1 MRARLTKT
9 LLFSGTIAFFV
20 RPSGPNKSVAF
31 PITFRYTGGLWPFP
45 SRSSAPAA
53 PGASHTASNTLTVAF
68 WNIEWFPGRGPTP
81 SPAEETSQTSA
92 VHLEMKKIDADIV
105 GMEEVRDWASAA
117 LAVKSLA
124 GFKVD
129 VCANFPSREGQEHAQ
144 EPAIASRLQPV
155 SAWAEEW
162 KASQGIAPPR
172 GFAFAAY
179 KLNPRQL
186 ALVYALHLKSNRG
199 ELSENVPTRQESIR
213 QLRIHMDAM
222 EKAYAPL
229 GSLIWIVGGDFNT
242 SLDDP
247 QFASET
253 SLRDLKAA
261 GLSWGWQNS
270 NPSERLTLPGK
281 GRFPSASFDHVF
293 FKGAQLRQSK
303 VINTSSLASDH
314 HAIVT
319 TLELPAIK

>member
-1 MRARLTKT
+1 
-9 LLFSGTIAFFV
+9 
-20 RPSGPNKSVAF
+20 
-31 PITFRYTGGLWPFP
+31 
-45 SRSSAPAA
+45 
-53 PGASHTASNTLTVAF
+53 
-68 WNIEWFPGRGPTP
+68 
-81 SPAEETSQTSA
+81 
-92 VHLEMKKIDADIV
+92 MKKIDADII

-117 LAVKSLA
+117 LAVKPLA

-129 VCANFPSREGQEHAQ
+129 VCANFPSREGQGHAQ
-144 EPAIASRLQPV
+144 EPAITSRLQPL

-179 KLNPRQL
+179 QLKPRQL

-199 ELSENVPTRQESIR
+199 DLSENVPMRQEAIR
-213 QLRIHMDAM
+213 QLRGHMEAM

-229 GSLIWIVGGDFNT
+229 GSLVWIVGGDFNT

-247 QFASET
+247 QFAAET

-261 GLSWGWQNS
+261 GFSWGWENS
-270 NPSERLTLPGK
+270 GPSARLTLPGK
-281 GRFPSASFDHVF
+281 GRYPSASFDHVF
-293 FKGAQLRQSK
+293 FKGARLRQSR
-303 VINTSSLASDH
+303 VVNTSSLASDH

-319 TLELPAIK
+319 TVELPAIN